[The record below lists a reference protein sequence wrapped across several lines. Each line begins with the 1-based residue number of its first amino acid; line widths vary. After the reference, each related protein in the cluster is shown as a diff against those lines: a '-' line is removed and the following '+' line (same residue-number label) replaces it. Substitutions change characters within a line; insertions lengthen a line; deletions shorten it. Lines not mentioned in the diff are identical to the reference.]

1 MSKIN
6 SKVNT
11 NSSKELKDKNVENSL
26 LNNESQEN
34 KEQNDSKIK
43 QEKQTS
49 NEQETLKQTDLFQGS
64 ATTLLQNT
72 SYPKDHWV
80 VLESILQRNG
90 LAVKP
95 TKFSLEVLGIY
106 SIPEWWQKLEQSGAI
121 DNWYYQVNVGE
132 AKCING
138 KMNQRELTE
147 EEKNNLEN
155 KKKPPPK
162 IDKKNPEAVKA
173 EEDRLKAIQDEKDNM
188 EKKFYEELKKL
199 EKIYQFYKIKE
210 MPTQAEW
217 ISFPDEDKKNTVVL
231 KDESLIHMEKCIN
244 EEHEILI
251 EVNKIPPPDDNEKK
265 RPKPKNMNP
274 EDIKPVYSVGVAD
287 LKEFYLVPGKKE
299 IILRTPLM
307 LKETYE
313 KRKENNIEPIITP
326 FDPQEEDL
334 KVYLFGPP
342 VPNPE
347 QVKKEEKEKEKKE
360 KKEEENEENNNE
372 VEDES
377 DLDYIEKAH
386 TYIYYKLN
394 FSESINPVIPG
405 YGVKLEPADLIE
417 ENTAQIIPS
426 APEEKV
432 EILSNPEEKEDKVN
446 KSLIIENEKTINKL
460 LDEDLKD
467 KNILV
472 I

>member
-34 KEQNDSKIK
+34 KEQNESKIK

-138 KMNQRELTE
+138 KKNKRELTE

-155 KKKPPPK
+155 KKK
-162 IDKKNPEAVKA
+162 
-173 EEDRLKAIQDEKDNM
+173 
-188 EKKFYEELKKL
+188 
-199 EKIYQFYKIKE
+199 
-210 MPTQAEW
+210 T
-217 ISFPDEDKKNTVVL
+217 ST
-231 KDESLIHMEKCIN
+231 
-244 EEHEILI
+244 
-251 EVNKIPPPDDNEKK
+251 
-265 RPKPKNMNP
+265 
-274 EDIKPVYSVGVAD
+274 
-287 LKEFYLVPGKKE
+287 
-299 IILRTPLM
+299 
-307 LKETYE
+307 
-313 KRKENNIEPIITP
+313 ENR
-326 FDPQEEDL
+326 
-334 KVYLFGPP
+334 
-342 VPNPE
+342 
-347 QVKKEEKEKEKKE
+347 
-360 KKEEENEENNNE
+360 
-372 VEDES
+372 
-377 DLDYIEKAH
+377 
-386 TYIYYKLN
+386 
-394 FSESINPVIPG
+394 
-405 YGVKLEPADLIE
+405 
-417 ENTAQIIPS
+417 
-426 APEEKV
+426 
-432 EILSNPEEKEDKVN
+432 
-446 KSLIIENEKTINKL
+446 
-460 LDEDLKD
+460 
-467 KNILV
+467 
-472 I
+472 

>member
-217 ISFPDEDKKNTVVL
+217 ISFSDEDKKNTVVL

-274 EDIKPVYSVGVAD
+274 EDIKPVYAVGVAD

-432 EILSNPEEKEDKVN
+432 EILSNP
-446 KSLIIENEKTINKL
+446 I
-460 LDEDLKD
+460 
-467 KNILV
+467 
-472 I
+472 